1 MKGNHSPSGEL
12 ARQSNLTMVVKD
24 LNEAVERLL
33 ASASLDPDEKIGPM
47 IADTANPTVNSLL
60 NLQEVLRVCTAQ
72 INTAANHFA
81 YLRELIEG

>member
-33 ASASLDPDEKIGPM
+33 AS
-47 IADTANPTVNSLL
+47 ADTANPTVNSLL